1 MKTQE
6 TKSFYKIV
14 VYEDVALPRGCSLF
28 ITHIEK

>member
-14 VYEDVALPRGCSLF
+14 VYEDVALPQGCSPF
-28 ITHIEK
+28 ITHKEK